1 MRARTLATLL
11 LLALGSHASDRGL
24 PLVRSYTP
32 EEFHAGA
39 QNFAIAQ
46 DGRGVLWFGNL
57 KGALAFDGA
66 WWDVVELP
74 NRSAVFAIASDSAGR
89 MIAGGVG
96 TIGIIENNRFRAFNV
111 DRPIG
116 DVSEICRSGNGFL
129 AITDRLVL
137 EGNANGVHVVDAS
150 RRCPHETISNPWLN
164 GKRIVDSVRL
174 HDGRIAVATAEDGVA
189 ILTPAGQLDQ
199 ILDHSAGVPDDVLRA
214 AFVDREGSLWLA
226 ASDGSV
232 AQIDLSSPL
241 TVWDSRLG
249 IRGAARQLFRWNG
262 RLYLT
267 NSHGLFAIDRERA
280 PVRRVAGSASS
291 WFMLEVP
298 EGALVSMSDGIFLFD
313 RSEHATLIA
322 GTDRTGG
329 YGLIRPTFDP
339 SHVLFGCRTGL
350 GVLRH
355 DGNKWVLERMIAG
368 APPYVRDFIE
378 QDGVVWAATTFD
390 GVLRID
396 GDRLTRLQ
404 HGEMSLTVID
414 GRAGFVGE
422 NGKHFYRIDGAKLV
436 DDPRIERLQ
445 TPGGYFHI
453 LQDQRGN
460 LWTNTLPP
468 RVFHRLPGGDW
479 SAEGTPLV
487 SIAVTDIQ
495 TLMCDADGVLWLGTN
510 RGMFRYD
517 ASSVAKPPAQPPP
530 LIHRVEGLGKSRRM
544 RIEFAPASYHAGVMY
559 QYRLD
564 PIDADWSAWSSEAF
578 VDFTNLLGGDYTLR
592 VRARTPEGSVSPE
605 TRYRFDVAP
614 PWYATRASFALWV
627 LTLAA
632 IIMLIVR
639 IRTRA
644 LHRQAEH
651 LRARIAERT
660 ELLEQ
665 ANARLERL
673 SFFDELT
680 GIANRRYFQR
690 LIGEDWQIAMRDRSS
705 LALIMIDLD
714 HFKELNDTRGHRAGD
729 ESLRRIGEFLG
740 STIRRSG
747 DVAARYGGEEFAVL
761 LVGAGE
767 ADAMAI
773 AERLRIGI
781 AQLELPYDESGAR
794 ILTASCGVAAMTPT
808 AREVPDMLIEQ
819 ADQAL
824 YAAKSSGRNCVM
836 ASSACESLISQ
847 QK

>member
-1 MRARTLATLL
+1 
-11 LLALGSHASDRGL
+11 
-24 PLVRSYTP
+24 
-32 EEFHAGA
+32 
-39 QNFAIAQ
+39 
-46 DGRGVLWFGNL
+46 
-57 KGALAFDGA
+57 
-66 WWDVVELP
+66 
-74 NRSAVFAIASDSAGR
+74 
-89 MIAGGVG
+89 
-96 TIGIIENNRFRAFNV
+96 
-111 DRPIG
+111 
-116 DVSEICRSGNGFL
+116 
-129 AITDRLVL
+129 
-137 EGNANGVHVVDAS
+137 
-150 RRCPHETISNPWLN
+150 
-164 GKRIVDSVRL
+164 
-174 HDGRIAVATAEDGVA
+174 
-189 ILTPAGQLDQ
+189 
-199 ILDHSAGVPDDVLRA
+199 
-214 AFVDREGSLWLA
+214 
-226 ASDGSV
+226 
-232 AQIDLSSPL
+232 
-241 TVWDSRLG
+241 
-249 IRGAARQLFRWNG
+249 
-262 RLYLT
+262 
-267 NSHGLFAIDRERA
+267 
-280 PVRRVAGSASS
+280 
-291 WFMLEVP
+291 
-298 EGALVSMSDGIFLFD
+298 
-313 RSEHATLIA
+313 
-322 GTDRTGG
+322 
-329 YGLIRPTFDP
+329 
-339 SHVLFGCRTGL
+339 
-350 GVLRH
+350 
-355 DGNKWVLERMIAG
+355 
-368 APPYVRDFIE
+368 
-378 QDGVVWAATTFD
+378 
-390 GVLRID
+390 
-396 GDRLTRLQ
+396 
-404 HGEMSLTVID
+404 
-414 GRAGFVGE
+414 
-422 NGKHFYRIDGAKLV
+422 
-436 DDPRIERLQ
+436 
-445 TPGGYFHI
+445 
-453 LQDQRGN
+453 
-460 LWTNTLPP
+460 
-468 RVFHRLPGGDW
+468 
-479 SAEGTPLV
+479 
-487 SIAVTDIQ
+487 
-495 TLMCDADGVLWLGTN
+495 
-510 RGMFRYD
+510 MFRYD
-517 ASSVAKPPAQPPP
+517 AASMAKPPAQPPP

-592 VRARTPEGSVSPE
+592 VRARTPEGSSSPE

-690 LIGEDWQIAMRDRSS
+690 LIGEDWQSAMRDRSS

-781 AQLELPYDESGAR
+781 AQLGLAYDESGTR

-824 YAAKSSGRNCVM
+824 YAAKSSGRNCVV
-836 ASSACESLISQ
+836 ANSACESLISQ